1 MKNPTIFT
9 FKIIYFILIDMNSVL
24 CSFYTTY
31 SGQLNDRNKT
41 KKINDISSTIK
52 CLNTIFIIQ
61 TLNYY

>member
-24 CSFYTTY
+24 CLFYTTY